1 MTIEPKAKKK
11 YSTIINK
18 DIESGKH
25 YAPSAGEAICY
36 AFSFPVFLFNKASH
50 LKFQPNENLV
60 IFNLVN
66 NSTNKI
72 EAIFNLFV
80 DGNAGCSP
88 YRSSFGSVEFDSRL
102 SLENLNTFI
111 EKINKWAVEKRL
123 KSLVI
128 KSYPFCYAP
137 ENSILLTNCFIN
149 QGYKIVN
156 AELNQHIQISDL
168 KFEILDLFHLSEKRR
183 LKKCEK
189 AGFTFQQEICSGRA
203 PTESGFRSRST
214 CPSITLKNVYEFVKK
229 ARKRQGHPLTMSYEA
244 LAEMFNHFP
253 NEYQIF
259 TVRDK
264 ENIAALTV
272 TIKINKKILYNFY
285 PADSHQYKNFSP
297 MVMLVK
303 GLYDHCVKNGF
314 KLLDLGISTVNSK
327 PNYGLINFKKNIG
340 AESSL
345 KLTFRKD
352 F

>member
-1 MTIEPKAKKK
+1 MKIEFKANKK
-11 YSTIINK
+11 YSIIIDK
-18 DIESGKH
+18 EPESGKRH
-25 YAPSAGEAICY
+25 ALCAMRYAHT
-36 AFSFPVFLFNKASH
+36 FPVFLFNKASH

-60 IFNLVN
+60 TFNLVN
-66 NSTNKI
+66 NNINKI

-88 YRSSFGSVEFDSRL
+88 YKSSFGSVEFDSTL
-102 SLENLNTFI
+102 SLENLNAFI

-203 PTESGFRSRST
+203 FCRDVACNVST
-214 CPSITLKNVYEFVKK
+214 KCPSITLKNVYEFVKK

-244 LAEMFNHFP
+244 LAEMFHHFP

-340 AESSL
+340 AENSL
-345 KLTFRKD
+345 KLTFGKE